1 MRFRFNA
8 LAIALV
14 LVSSMLLAACGGA
27 AAPAAEPTA
36 AAEPAAEATAA
47 PAEEPAAE
55 EPAATDAVTIRYG
68 LWDGNQQPAYEAC
81 AAEFT
86 KTNPNIIVKV
96 EQAGWGDYWTSV
108 QTGMVGGTAPDVFTN
123 HLAKYPEFASK
134 EQLVDI
140 QPFVERDGVDLAQY
154 LPGLGDLWGRD
165 GKRYGLPKDWDTV
178 AVVFNKDMLDKAGVT
193 VEELNN
199 ADWNAKDGGSFGQII
214 KKLTID
220 EAGKNA
226 LDADFDK
233 SKVVQYGFVGG
244 GSGGAYGQTQWSHW
258 AVSNGFKFND
268 GLYATKYFYDDPKLA
283 ETIQWY
289 ANLNLVEGV
298 APTLADV
305 RSLGATAL
313 FTSGKAA
320 MTTDGSWMI
329 GSYVNDAK
337 FVTGFARL
345 PKGPEGRKSMFNG
358 LADSIWVG
366 SKHQEESWQWL
377 KFAASP
383 ACANIVGS
391 YGVVF
396 PAIQSGV
403 DAALKAYGDRKVDVS
418 AFTAQATEANGTF
431 LFPVTDF
438 ASEIGPIM
446 DATMDSIML
455 GEKPAADALKAANDE
470 VNALFQ

>member
-1 MRFRFNA
+1 MRSRINA
-8 LAIALV
+8 LALALSIAA
-14 LVSSMLLAACGGA
+14 SMLLVACGGA
-27 AAPAAEPTA
+27 AAPAAEPTTAPEA
-36 AAEPAAEATAA
+36 AAATEAPAATEATAA
-47 PAEEPAAE
+47 PAA
-55 EPAATDAVTIRYG
+55 DAVTIRYG

-81 AAEFT
+81 AAAFT
-86 KTNPNIIVKV
+86 KDNPNITVKV
-96 EQAGWGDYWTSV
+96 EQAGWGDYWNGV
-108 QTGMVGGTAPDVFTN
+108 QTGMVSDTAPDVFTN

-134 EQLVDI
+134 EQLVDLK
-140 QPFVERDGVDLAQY
+140 PFIDRDGVDTNQY
-154 LPGLGDLWGRD
+154 LAGLADLWGRD
-165 GKRYGLPKDWDTV
+165 GKTYGLPKDWDTI
-178 AVVFNKDMLDKAGVT
+178 AVVYNQDMLDKAGVT
-193 VEELNN
+193 VDELNN
-199 ADWNAKDGGSFGQII
+199 AEWNAKDGGSFGQII
-214 KKLTID
+214 KKLTLD
-220 EAGKNA
+220 ANGKNA

-233 SKVVQYGFVGG
+233 TTVVQYGFIPG

-268 GLYATKYFYDDPKLA
+268 GLYATKYYYDDPKLA

-289 ANLNLVEGV
+289 ANLNLVDGV

-305 RSLGATAL
+305 KSLGANAL
-313 FTSGKAA
+313 FTGGKGAL
-320 MTTDGSWMI
+320 TTDGSWMI
-329 GSYVNDAK
+329 GAYTKDTK
-337 FVTGFARL
+337 FKTGFARL

-377 KFAASP
+377 KFASSP
-383 ACANIVGS
+383 ACENIVGS

-403 DAALKAYGDRKVDVS
+403 DAALAAYTAKGLDVS

-431 LFPVTDF
+431 LFPVTDH

-446 DATMDSIML
+446 DALMDSIML
-455 GEKPAADALKAANDE
+455 GEKTAVDGLKEGNDQ